1 MYQVQLVAGTLTWVP
16 VMSAIKKVQAFADAA
31 TLTPDVNTYN
41 GGKVTEL
48 SQATTV
54 AAPTGTPLPFQQ
66 YVIRIR
72 STVARALTWNA
83 VYRSSSAPLPTTTVA
98 GKQTYVGLQYNSD
111 DNVWDCLAV
120 TVTV

>member
-48 SQATTV
+48 SQ
-54 AAPTGTPLPFQQ
+54 APTGTPLPFQQ